1 MSYIFMQLY
10 NEKYKKQTNGYNSKL
25 LTKETVK
32 IHNMNLKENK
42 IKRIFI
48 ENNRHLIL
56 SQ

>member
-1 MSYIFMQLY
+1 MQLY